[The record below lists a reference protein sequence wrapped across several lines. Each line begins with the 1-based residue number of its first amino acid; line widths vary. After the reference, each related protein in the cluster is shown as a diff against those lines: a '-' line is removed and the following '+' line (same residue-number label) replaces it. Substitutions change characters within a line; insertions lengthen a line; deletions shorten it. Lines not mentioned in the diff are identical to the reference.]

1 MPFDLEY
8 RRIPAHVISRIP
20 SKSPYST
27 RNIQLF
33 TWKAR
38 ITCAPLPAL
47 SQLSAENFFEIT
59 GNLINQKKML
69 INTRLINDVIIFRQ
83 VSGKIIVVLCIQAW
97 IIRTVHVLKICITIG
112 GQALRNPANLGN
124 CPNFGGD
131 HKKNSDTSDRIH
143 TLLFSTLWEYR
154 TLQNVWT
161 WIFSSV

>member
-1 MPFDLEY
+1 LTLNTEEY
-8 RRIPAHVISRIP
+8 QLMWYHVYPQNPLIAPVISNFSREKHESRVPHCLLYP
-20 SKSPYST
+20 SCQQK
-27 RNIQLF
+27 I
-33 TWKAR
+33 
-38 ITCAPLPAL
+38 
-47 SQLSAENFFEIT
+47 FFEIT
-59 GNLINQKKML
+59 GNLINQKKLL

-97 IIRTVHVLKICITIG
+97 IIRIVHVLKICITIG